1 MLPPVERRS
10 RPRDSPW
17 PSSGVSWIC
26 LIAIAHARLQT
37 LARPVLTFGRSVA
50 GLDWDAPDGLPVHHV
65 FLLITPVRDHGLQL
79 QILAALAHGM
89 AEAEPR
95 ERLVHATG
103 ADEIWAALEEA
114 LREQNL
120 ARVRA
125 A

>member
-1 MLPPVERRS
+1 
-10 RPRDSPW
+10 
-17 PSSGVSWIC
+17 
-26 LIAIAHARLQT
+26 
-37 LARPVLTFGRSVA
+37 
-50 GLDWDAPDGLPVHHV
+50 VHHV
-65 FLLITPVRDHGLQL
+65 FLLLTPIRDHGLQL

-95 ERLVHATG
+95 ERLVQATG

-114 LREQNL
+114 LREQDL